1 MAYLGEGPGQPG
13 HLSPLYT
20 TMLKCVVSLPSPE
33 YVNVCFRPFFV
44 ELEIL
49 WLKTT
54 TYLLYGNITH
64 IIFIDMLGIK
74 FGHYFTFFT

>member
-33 YVNVCFRPFFV
+33 YVNICFRPFFV

-54 TYLLYGNITH
+54 IPIYFMETLH
-64 IIFIDMLGIK
+64 ILFLMW
-74 FGHYFTFFT
+74 

>member
-1 MAYLGEGPGQPG
+1 MAYLGEGPGKPG
-13 HLSPLYT
+13 HHSPLYT
-20 TMLKCVVSLPSPE
+20 TILKCVVSLPPIE
-33 YVNVCFRPFFV
+33 YVTICFRPFFV

-64 IIFIDMLGIK
+64 ISFIDMLGVK